1 MIKAIIAFCIL
12 LLPLKNFAQAPKEIT
27 DAIKKLGFLEGV
39 WKGKG
44 WIGTGNQKQHFNETE
59 TVNIK
64 TGETL
69 LQIDVYGTSTDNDS
83 IIVNNG
89 LAIISYDL
97 PTKKYKMI
105 FFQLDGSV
113 AEADVRI
120 THENTAEINLH
131 RSSGFTRFIIEAK
144 NAQWFEKAFSS
155 SDGKNWN
162 QFFEMKLTRQ

>member
-12 LLPLKNFAQAPKEIT
+12 MMPLKNFAQAPKETT
-27 DAIKKLGFLEGV
+27 DAIRKLGFLEGV

-44 WIGTGNQKQHFNETE
+44 WIGAGDKKQHFNETE
-59 TVNIK
+59 TVSIK
-64 TGETL
+64 TGGTL
-69 LQIDVYGTSTDNDS
+69 LQIDVYGTSVDNDS
-83 IIVNNG
+83 AIINNG
-89 LAIISYDL
+89 LAIVNYEL

-105 FFQLDGSV
+105 FFQSDGSV

-120 THENTAEINLH
+120 HNENTVEINVH
-131 RSSGFTRFIIEAK
+131 RNSGYTRFIIEAEK
-144 NAQWFEKAFSS
+144 SQWLEKAFSS